1 MQARATSKKGDRQRV
16 ARFEVRTL
24 FQVVYSA
31 ITAIIVMERV
41 LTRCDGGGHS
51 GPREGIKR

>member
-1 MQARATSKKGDRQRV
+1 MSQLALVNVKDIKDISK
-16 ARFEVRTL
+16 
-24 FQVVYSA
+24 VVYSA

-51 GPREGIKR
+51 VPREGIKR